1 MKTKSEATNSY
12 QSVDDPDARFAI
24 YILDPDMPSGCV
36 EWPLVGWSDGPKGRW
51 PAFPTNDV
59 GEKEEEGI
67 WAGVY
72 ALWDVDGWLFPDD
85 GERCDDDGLI
95 AAFARRDPERK
106 PPTVASRIN
115 PKH

>member
-36 EWPLVGWSDGPKGRW
+36 EWPLVGWSDGPEGRW
-51 PAFPTNDV
+51 PCMPGDEP
-59 GEKEEEGI
+59 GEEGI
-67 WAGVY
+67 WGSSFAV
-72 ALWDVDGWLFPDD
+72 WDVDGWLFPD
-85 GERCDDDGLI
+85 GERCDDQGLI
-95 AAFARRDPERK
+95 AAFARREPDRD
-106 PPTVASRIN
+106 PPTVASRLN